1 MVSAKDPYQNL
12 LDPQDLDL
20 LDPDRKNM
28 WILGFWSKRQNFN
41 QKLLNKPFV
50 LDTQISTGNK

>member
-20 LDPDRKNM
+20 LDPDRKKYVDPG
-28 WILGFWSKRQNFN
+28 IL
-41 QKLLNKPFV
+41 V
-50 LDTQISTGNK
+50 